1 MKGVDYMDT
10 ENKNVNLDEQMSL
23 FEDEVNPAQEPQN
36 EPGTT
41 DALKG
46 AIEET
51 MSKIRRQSM
60 LLGAQVMLRTILDKI
75 TVFERKPGSKSNND
89 HKRLIKEIK
98 QFVEKG
104 LARKM
109 NENGEIEVPESETV
123 QN

>member
-1 MKGVDYMDT
+1 MEELNNTIEEQEAPTMND
-10 ENKNVNLDEQMSL
+10 DE
-23 FEDEVNPAQEPQN
+23 
-36 EPGTT
+36 
-41 DALKG
+41 LKG
-46 AIEET
+46 AIEEQL
-51 MSKIRRQSM
+51 SKIRSQSM
-60 LLGAQVMLRTILDKI
+60 ILGFRVACSTIRDMINK
-75 TVFERKPGSKSNND
+75 FESSPGSKSNND